1 MRIYSSIPHKHSPS
15 SLLGCSRL
23 VYCKDDVCRKES
35 LKPEDKMKQVTVT
48 ALGSSFSDRLK
59 HRKSVKER
67 YRRSILLLSGCT
79 VSAAPSGPP
88 SALCSTTIQNS
99 FLVCTTFYYFFSQ
112 YPYSLFVKNM
122 SIFVYMSMLF
132 RSISY
137 LFNSIVYLFIFCYF
151 YFKYSSFGCSGTQIS
166 PFVGHKRITDSAVSY
181 EDIFISFHSLHLI
194 HLSSLLSFHL
204 VYLSSTVFSCPQPLL
219 PLLLLPSSS
228 VVGASPPAASTP
240 SMTLQSELLFNYSRV
255 NSIVSC
261 FCVNVGVSVWRSL

>member
-1 MRIYSSIPHKHSPS
+1 MSFFFIYIWRINSVHPWDDCSRKGDLLNIRILPIRAPRPWLPGDWWHRPAVCRTGRCCTDCLREELMRIYSSIPHKHSPS

-99 FLVCTTFYYFFSQ
+99 FLVCTTFYYFF
-112 YPYSLFVKNM
+112 LNTH
-122 SIFVYMSMLF
+122 IH
-132 RSISY
+132 Y
-137 LFNSIVYLFIFCYF
+137 LWKIY
-151 YFKYSSFGCSGTQIS
+151 
-166 PFVGHKRITDSAVSY
+166 
-181 EDIFISFHSLHLI
+181 
-194 HLSSLLSFHL
+194 
-204 VYLSSTVFSCPQPLL
+204 VYLSICLCYFVLFLTFSILLFIYLFFAIFILNTRRLAAVAHRFPRSWDIKGLLILRSATKTSLFLFIPSTSSISP
-219 PLLLLPSSS
+219 PSS
-228 VVGASPPAASTP
+228 PST
-240 SMTLQSELLFNYSRV
+240 
-255 NSIVSC
+255 
-261 FCVNVGVSVWRSL
+261 

>member
-23 VYCKDDVCRKES
+23 VYCKDDICRKES

-48 ALGSSFSDRLK
+48 ALGSSFSDRLT

-67 YRRSILLLSGCT
+67 YRRSFLLLSGCT

-99 FLVCTTFYYFFSQ
+99 FLVCT
-112 YPYSLFVKNM
+112 VC
-122 SIFVYMSMLF
+122 IFVYMSMLF

-219 PLLLLPSSS
+219 TLLLLPSSS

-255 NSIVSC
+255 NSIVSYY
-261 FCVNVGVSVWRSL
+261 CVNVGVSVWWSL